1 MEPKGPKI
9 NMNQLFP
16 GKMTGKPRILVAPL
30 DWGLGHATRS
40 IPVIRELLI
49 RGADVWLA
57 GEGAQEKLLKEEFPG
72 LPFLPLQG
80 YRMRY
85 AKTAPGL
92 VWSMF
97 RQLPK
102 MRRAIRKEQGW
113 LKNAIQQYQLDAVI
127 SDNRFGLHHPSIP
140 SVFITHQ
147 LLIKSGW
154 GKWTESILQKNNYRH
169 INQFSRCWVP
179 DEEGPENLAG
189 ELSHPV
195 RMPGVPVQ
203 YIGVLSRFT
212 KKQIPER
219 KDHLLLL
226 LSGPEP
232 QRSLLENKF
241 IKEIGHYNGTATV
254 VRGLPGEPMLIP
266 STNMI
271 KFYNH
276 LSAAELNTAMQE
288 ADIVICR
295 SGYSSIMDAM
305 ALRKKC
311 ILIPTPGQTEQEYL
325 GRSLMN
331 KGLAV
336 CVQQSDFSL
345 ERALAAARNFNYVMS
360 PVSNGDLLL
369 KAIDMLLHQVG
380 ETALG

>member
-30 DWGLGHATRS
+30 DWGLGHATRC
-40 IPVIRELLI
+40 IQVIRMLLN

-92 VWSMF
+92 VWSML

-102 MRRAIRKEQGW
+102 MRRAIREEQAW
-113 LKNAIQQYQLDAVI
+113 LENAVQQYQLDAVI
-127 SDNRFGLHHPSIP
+127 SDNRYGLHHPSIP

-154 GKWTESILQKNNYRH
+154 GKWTEKILQKNNYRF
-169 INQFSRCWVP
+169 INKFSRCWVP
-179 DEEGPENLAG
+179 DAEGPENLAG
-189 ELSHPV
+189 ELSHPE
-195 RMPGVPVQ
+195 RMPGLPVQ

-212 KKQIPER
+212 DKHIPER

-241 IKEIGHYNGTATV
+241 IKEIGHYSGTATV
-254 VRGLPGEPMLIP
+254 VRGLPGQSMLIP

-271 KFYNH
+271 HFYNH
-276 LSAAELNTAMQE
+276 LSAEELNAAMEE
-288 ADIVICR
+288 ADLVICR

-305 ALRKKC
+305 VLRKKC
-311 ILIPTPGQTEQEYL
+311 VLIPTPGQTEQEYL
-325 GRSLMN
+325 GSSLMN

-336 CVQQSDFSL
+336 SIRQSDFTL
-345 ERALAAARNFNYVMS
+345 EGALAAARNFNYRIPPATNS
-360 PVSNGDLLL
+360 DPLL
-369 KAIDMLLHQVG
+369 KAIDTLLHQVG
-380 ETALG
+380 EMALG